1 MKKLNYFLWFGLLLS
16 VHSSAELK
24 VIADLGG
31 ESAVR
36 FYEGIQPVHTEN
48 APTHPNAVPGEISEK
63 MLLPVVSHK
72 WTVGQ
77 VESKPVNLPGAMPIF
92 LVGFDETSKQWLKT
106 HYQELVQQ
114 QATGLVIN
122 VNTAEELDQL
132 RNLAPELSLMPVAA
146 DTLADRIG
154 IYHYPLLMT
163 DALITQ

>member
-1 MKKLNYFLWFGLLLS
+1 MKKLNHFLWLGLLLS
-16 VHSSAELK
+16 AHSFAELK

-36 FYEGIQPVHTEN
+36 FYESIQPVHTEN
-48 APTHPNAVPGEISEK
+48 APQHPNAVPGEMSEN

-77 VESKPVNLPGAMPIF
+77 VESKQINLPGAMPIF
-92 LVGFDETSKQWLKT
+92 LIGFDETSKQWLIAN
-106 HYQELVQQ
+106 YQELVQQ

-122 VNTAEELDQL
+122 VNTAEELAEL
-132 RNLAPELSLMPVAA
+132 RHLAPELSLMPVAA
-146 DTLADRIG
+146 DTLSDRLG

-163 DALITQ
+163 DSLISQ